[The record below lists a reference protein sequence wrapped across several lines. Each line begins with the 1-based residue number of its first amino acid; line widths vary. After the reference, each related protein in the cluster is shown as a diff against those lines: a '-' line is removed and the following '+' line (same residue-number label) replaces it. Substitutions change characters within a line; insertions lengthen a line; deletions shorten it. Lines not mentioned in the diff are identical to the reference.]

1 MGTWIVDST
10 KPCAVIDSTGENM
23 IIRPATRP
31 SKSNHM
37 PVSIANSITSTAN
50 ASPIVSQQKLATLP
64 GDNSTDPVGFSGNM
78 YEFNDPV
85 LGPGSDIVAASAPLP
100 PGHSRQPSMAHSFTA
115 PSVFLPMDAMG
126 DVGSFFEGDSL
137 HDDDD
142 DNDDDDDAL
151 LNIDDFIDFG
161 DDSSEDEDQATCDD
175 SALTSPVTA
184 ERPGPVQLKT
194 PSPDAVMASDD
205 LMKHL
210 DKHIVSA
217 FRRGQPHHQSQ
228 PRPRHGNL
236 VLNSYAL
243 KGKRQAT
250 ANTPTSPQRKRKM
263 SGSLGHRPS
272 FGVPAAKKRMIHHR

>member
-10 KPCAVIDSTGENM
+10 KPSAVIDSTGENM

-31 SKSNHM
+31 STSNNM
-37 PVSIANSITSTAN
+37 SVSIANSIASTVN
-50 ASPIVSQQKLATLP
+50 ASPIVAQQKFATLP
-64 GDNSTDPVGFSGNM
+64 GNNSTDPSGFSVNM
-78 YEFNDPV
+78 YDYNDPV

-100 PGHSRQPSMAHSFTA
+100 TGHSRQPSMAHSFTA

-126 DVGSFFEGDSL
+126 DVGSFFEDDSL
-137 HDDDD
+137 QDDDD
-142 DNDDDDDAL
+142 EDDAL

-161 DDSSEDEDQATCDD
+161 DDSSMDEDQAACDD
-175 SALTSPVTA
+175 SSLTSPVTA

-194 PSPDAVMASDD
+194 PSPDTVMASED

-228 PRPRHGNL
+228 PRSRHGNMA
-236 VLNSYAL
+236 LNSYAL

>member
-10 KPCAVIDSTGENM
+10 KPSAVIDSTGENM
-23 IIRPATRP
+23 IVRPATRP
-31 SKSNHM
+31 PTSNHM
-37 PVSIANSITSTAN
+37 SVSIANSIASTAN
-50 ASPIVSQQKLATLP
+50 ASPIVTQHKLATLP
-64 GDNSTDPVGFSGNM
+64 GDNSTHPSGFSVNM
-78 YEFNDPV
+78 YEYNDPV
-85 LGPGSDIVAASAPLP
+85 LGPGSDLVAASAPRP
-100 PGHSRQPSMAHSFTA
+100 AGHSRQPSMAHSFTA
-115 PSVFLPMDAMG
+115 PSVFLPMDAMR
-126 DVGSFFEGDSL
+126 DVGSFFEDDSL
-137 HDDDD
+137 QDDDD
-142 DNDDDDDAL
+142 DEDDAL

-161 DDSSEDEDQATCDD
+161 DDSSEDEDQAACDN

-194 PSPDAVMASDD
+194 PSPDAVMASED

-217 FRRGQPHHQSQ
+217 FRRGQPHHQPQ
-228 PRPRHGNL
+228 PRPRHGSL
-236 VLNSYAL
+236 ALNSYAL